1 MFCLF
6 PSPDPNS
13 SVSQGLGIT
22 RQIEREKMKGQ
33 LGLSQAQDLRDDKVT
48 GKSQQYLLNLI
59 LGFSR
64 EIELEK
70 KNRERF

>member
-1 MFCLF
+1 M
-6 PSPDPNS
+6 
-13 SVSQGLGIT
+13 
-22 RQIEREKMKGQ
+22 
-33 LGLSQAQDLRDDKVT
+33 SQAQDLRDDKVT